1 MGAQSTVVFA
11 DLTGSTR
18 VFEAIGNARATE
30 TVTRLIQWI
39 GGVCDSHGG
48 RVVKSLGD
56 GVFAI
61 FENGASATKAVL
73 EMQRNHH
80 KRLQNWP
87 APLRMELQIGVAS
100 GEVVEVDGD
109 CYGDAVNLASR
120 LSDLAGP
127 SQIWATEAVIDQLGG
142 IDARFRNLGPINI
155 RGKNEMP
162 VVYRIDWQDDLTD
175 FLTMPATLVPP
186 QRVPDSTFGQIEL
199 SWLDVRTSFRAS
211 ELPIHMGRVDEAQFV
226 VNDPRVSRLHARIE
240 ARNGSCVLVDVS
252 TYGTWVRFHGTAGAS
267 GEIAL
272 RREECV
278 LHGSGEIGL
287 GAPLSDF
294 SAPTISFNTTG
305 GNLLLARQ
313 QGR

>member
-1 MGAQSTVVFA
+1 MGIHSTIVFA

-18 VFEAIGNARATE
+18 VFEAMGNARATE
-30 TVTRLIQWI
+30 TVTRLTQWI
-39 GGVCDSHGG
+39 GGVCESHGG

-61 FENGASATKAVL
+61 FDNGISALRAVVEL
-73 EMQRNHH
+73 QRNHQ
-80 KRLQNWP
+80 KRLQTWP

-100 GEVVEVDGD
+100 GDVVEVDGD

-127 SQIWATEAVIDQLGG
+127 GQIWATESVIEQLNGG
-142 IDARFRNLGPINI
+142 EVRHRNLGPINI

-162 VVYRIDWQDDLTD
+162 VVHRIDWQDEVTE
-175 FLTMPATLVPP
+175 FLTMPATLMPP
-186 QRVPDSTFGQIEL
+186 ARAADSSFGQIEL
-199 SWLDVRTSFRAS
+199 AWLDVRVMFRAE
-211 ELPIHMGRVDEAQFV
+211 ELPVYLGRVDEAQFV

-240 ARNGSCVLVDVS
+240 ARQGSCVLVDVS

-305 GNLLLARQ
+305 GNVQLSRED
-313 QGR
+313 RR